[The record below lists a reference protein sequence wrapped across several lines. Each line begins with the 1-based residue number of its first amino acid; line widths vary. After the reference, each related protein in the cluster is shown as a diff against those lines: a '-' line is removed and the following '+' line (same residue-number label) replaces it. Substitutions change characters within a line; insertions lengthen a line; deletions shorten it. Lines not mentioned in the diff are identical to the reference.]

1 MGCFSRRFGF
11 SERERMEREQKMSMN
26 EKISSVKAF
35 EILDSGGNPTV
46 SVHVT
51 LEGGAKGSACVPSGA
66 STGKR
71 EAHERRDGDLWRY
84 FGKGTQEVCRDIERK
99 ILPCIKGMDASE
111 QILLDERLIDIDGS
125 GNKENLG
132 ANALLAV
139 SLATARAAA
148 NAYGLPL
155 YRYLGG
161 LYGMET
167 KPIPMMNILN
177 GGCHAG
183 NNVDIQEFMIV
194 PVGALSFSEAVRM
207 GAEIYHTLK
216 LILCRRGLCVSVGAE
231 GGFAPDLENDEEAL
245 TLLSEAIEGA
255 GYGTDCV
262 KIALDAAA
270 SEWATDEGYFLK
282 KRGISQTSHELIRKF
297 EALCRA
303 YPIIS
308 IEDPLGENDFQG
320 WRDMT
325 ALMGDRVMLVGDDLF
340 VTNEKLL
347 SDGIRAG
354 IANAILIKP
363 NQIGT
368 LTETLRTV
376 RLAQRSGYRVVMS
389 HRSGETCDSFISDLA
404 IAVGAQYLK
413 AGAPARGERVAKYN
427 RLLKI
432 ESRL

>member
-1 MGCFSRRFGF
+1 
-11 SERERMEREQKMSMN
+11 MN
-26 EKISSVKAF
+26 DMPTIRYCRGR
-35 EILDSGGNPTV
+35 EILDSRGNPTILAT
-46 SVHVT
+46 VT
-51 LEGGAKGSACVPSGA
+51 LQDGTTASASVPSGA
-66 STGKR
+66 STGIY
-71 EAHERRDGDLWRY
+71 EAHERRDNDNSRY
-84 FGKGTQEVCRDIERK
+84 GGKGVQRVAEDICQHIEPA
-99 ILPCIKGMDASE
+99 LAGMRADDQTAIDDTLC
-111 QILLDERLIDIDGS
+111 QLDGTP
-125 GNKENLG
+125 NKSNLG
-132 ANALLAV
+132 ANATLAV
-139 SLATARAAA
+139 SLAAAHAAA
-148 NAYGLPL
+148 AYHHLPL
-155 YRYLGG
+155 YRYLGKDG
-161 LYGMET
+161 ATQL
-167 KPIPMMNILN
+167 PIPMMNVLN
-177 GGCHAG
+177 GGCHA
-183 NNVDIQEFMIV
+183 NNNIDIQEFMIV

-216 LILCRRGLCVSVGAE
+216 AILCRRGLCISVGAE

-297 EALCRA
+297 EALCKA

-325 ALMGDRVMLVGDDLF
+325 ALMGERVMLVGDDLF

-347 SDGIRAG
+347 SDGIREG
-354 IANAILIKP
+354 IANAVLIKP

-432 ESRL
+432 ETGL

>member
-1 MGCFSRRFGF
+1 MQGK
-11 SERERMEREQKMSMN
+11 EQVMSIN
-26 EKISSVKAF
+26 RKITSVRAF

-46 SVHVT
+46 SVHVS
-51 LEGGAKGSACVPSGA
+51 LDGGAGGIASVPSGA

-71 EAHERRDGDLWRY
+71 EAHERRDGDPSRY
-84 FGKGTQEVCRDIERK
+84 FGKGTESVCRDIEQI
-99 ILPCIKGMDASE
+99 ILPAVKGMDASA
-111 QILLDERLIDIDGS
+111 QSLLDERLIELDGS
-125 GNKENLG
+125 ENKEILG

-139 SLATARAAA
+139 SLAVARASA

-161 LYGMET
+161 IYGSAA

-194 PVGALSFSEAVRM
+194 PVGAESFAESVRTC
-207 GAEIYHTLK
+207 AEIYHTLK
-216 LILCRRGLCVSVGAE
+216 ELLRRRGLGTSVGAE
-231 GGFAPDLENDEEAL
+231 GGFAPDLRSDEDAL
-245 TLLSEAIEGA
+245 DLLTEAIEGA
-255 GYGTDCV
+255 GYDTNTV

-270 SEWATDEGYFLK
+270 SEWATENGYFLT
-282 KRGISQTSHELIRKF
+282 KRAIPQTSNELIRKF
-297 EALCRA
+297 DALCQT

-308 IEDPLGENDFQG
+308 IEGPLGEDDRQG
-320 WRDMT
+320 WKDIT
-325 ALMGDRVMLVGDDLF
+325 ASLGEKIMLVGDDLF
-340 VTNEKLL
+340 VTNKRLL
-347 SDGIRAG
+347 EEGIRERL
-354 IANAILIKP
+354 ANAVLIKP

-368 LTETLRTV
+368 LTQTLETV
-376 RLAQRSGYRVVMS
+376 RLAQQSGYRCVMS

-404 IAVGAQYLK
+404 VAVGAQYLK

-432 ESRL
+432 EQSCLYQKTV